1 MQLTHPLL
9 ALGIVLLLVSAP
21 GLRAVT
27 TQEPALAKV
36 SPDAQFLVLKTG
48 FDKAMQ
54 DIQKELSKAKTAA
67 ERSTLLAEK
76 YPKPEAY
83 IASALAIAE
92 QSPKTPAAAAC
103 LVWAL
108 PLAADLDHDNIEEL
122 VLGVRDTSS
131 VPLGLQKSGSNSI
144 AEILNTLLQDHIND
158 ELLGDACRA
167 ISGANDTTLAENFVS
182 KVKDQSPHHAVKG
195 NACYTLAKMYL
206 QRAELAQKLQAGD
219 DAQLKTRLQKMH
231 GDAWLDAMSSCD
243 ITAMHKK
250 GEDLLE
256 AVESNYGDVKTRT
269 GTLADAAKH
278 DLFEIRNLTIGK
290 HAPEIVGQDLDGK
303 TFQLSDYRGKVVFL
317 DFWGFW

>member
-1 MQLTHPLL
+1 MQITHPLL
-9 ALGIVLLLVSAP
+9 ALGIVSLLVSAP

-36 SPDAQFLVLKTG
+36 SPDAQLLALKTG

-54 DIQKELSKAKTAA
+54 DFQKELSKAKTAA

-76 YPKPEAY
+76 YPKPEDY

-108 PLAADLDHDNIEEL
+108 QQD
-122 VLGVRDTSS
+122 
-131 VPLGLQKSGSNSI
+131 GSNSI

-256 AVESNYGDVKTRT
+256 AVESNYGDVKSRT

>member
-1 MQLTHPLL
+1 M
-9 ALGIVLLLVSAP
+9 GIVSLLVSAP
-21 GLRAVT
+21 GLRAIT

-36 SPDAQFLVLKTG
+36 SPDAQFLALKTG

-54 DIQKELSKAKTAA
+54 DFQKEYSTAKTAA
-67 ERSTLLAEK
+67 ERSTLLKEK
-76 YPKPEAY
+76 NPKPEAY

-103 LVWAL
+103 LVWA
-108 PLAADLDHDNIEEL
+108 
-122 VLGVRDTSS
+122 
-131 VPLGLQKSGSNSI
+131 LQKSGSNSI

-256 AVESNYGDVKTRT
+256 AVESNYGDVKSRT